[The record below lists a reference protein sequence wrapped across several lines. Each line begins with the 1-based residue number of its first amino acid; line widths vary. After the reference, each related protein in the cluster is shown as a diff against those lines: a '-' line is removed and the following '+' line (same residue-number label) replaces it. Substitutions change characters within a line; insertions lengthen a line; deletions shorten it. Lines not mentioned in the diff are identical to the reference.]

1 MTSFVKFLIVLL
13 SIRKTNAVFTQ
24 CSMEAV
30 EKCSGDMRL
39 CSTSTDSD
47 EREECGPCQ
56 ERYVEMR
63 DMQLSPSCVKIDE
76 NLWHNFQSVYE
87 PFYKDDD
94 NTDRKGLD
102 AQLLNTSA
110 QFISKH
116 NLLNENLSYT
126 LGLTPYSADSEA
138 EYQQRSGYFYV
149 NVTGTGDEIP
159 TYDPPTVA
167 TADIPKNIDWVAAG
181 AITPVKE
188 QGRCGC
194 SWTLGVCGAI
204 EGAAFVYNGFN
215 ESMSFQQLISCN
227 KRNLGCEGGSMTVGA
242 IYASDNWFGGL
253 TIEKDYPYLDFNGL
267 TTDYCNL
274 TTTTPP
280 LSVKV
285 SDPVEIGGLGTL
297 LSFNERLEMFK
308 LALVEKPIAI
318 VMKSSCL
325 TFSNYLSG
333 ILTDDGDCACSDSTC
348 FDHSVLMVG
357 YDDTGNIPYFKL
369 KNSWGIGWGEDGYF
383 CVAQIQKGS
392 YGLFGILGEGIMFD
406 AKQHITATSVPAVVD
421 DSSFPVWAI
430 IIIVIVCS
438 LCCSLSIIGICLLRK
453 RVEKEAAE

>member
-1 MTSFVKFLIVLL
+1 
-13 SIRKTNAVFTQ
+13 
-24 CSMEAV
+24 MEAI
-30 EKCSGDMRL
+30 EKCSRDKRL
-39 CSTSTDSD
+39 CLD

-56 ERYVEMR
+56 EGCVEMR
-63 DMQLSPSCVKIDE
+63 DMFPSCVKIDDT
-76 NLWHNFQSVYE
+76 LWRNFQAVYE
-87 PFYKDDD
+87 PLYKEGD
-94 NTDRKGLD
+94 NTDEKELT

-116 NLLNENLSYT
+116 NILNENSSYT

-149 NVTGTGDEIP
+149 NVTGTSDEIP
-159 TYDPPTVA
+159 AYDPPTIA

-215 ESMSFQQLISCN
+215 ESVSFQQLLSCN
-227 KRNLGCEGGSMTVGA
+227 KRNLGCEGGSMTIGA

-253 TIEKDYPYLDFNGL
+253 TTEKDYPYLDFNGL
-267 TTDYCNL
+267 TSDYCNL
-274 TTTTPP
+274 TTTPTTPP

-285 SDPVEIGGLGTL
+285 ADPVEIGGLGTL
-297 LSFNERLEMFK
+297 LSYTERLEMFK

-325 TFSNYLSG
+325 IFSNYISG

-357 YDDTGNIPYFKL
+357 YNDTETIPYFKL
-369 KNSWGIGWGEDGYF
+369 KNSWGISWGEDGYF
-383 CVAQIQKGS
+383 YVAQIQKGS

-406 AKQHITATSVPAVVD
+406 AKQYITSTPIPDVMG
-421 DSSFPVWAI
+421 DSSFPIWAI

-438 LCCSLSIIGICLLRK
+438 LCCYICIIGIRLKKARG
-453 RVEKEAAE
+453 KEVAE